1 MAEFSPLSLYDI
13 EKHVKPQE
21 IGNLMSMDGILSQ
34 FRDVIVPKINEHG
47 MKLYIVP
54 VPLGSSG
61 MYYSG
66 YSDHYLEENQG
77 EEWNQTPFILLN
89 IFLNSDLSIDKAQ
102 PVEISFDLDID
113 KQQFLA
119 DILVEQ
125 FPYNYVWNG
134 ISSRKMKINFQQQ
147 TNKIEKIMVS
157 QQSDYPLIWITGNLE
172 ENEQVPNG
180 LRTFEGFALQKA
192 SELKSLLILD
202 KEVNLIEWEY
212 TEDEFKIAIIGIKD
226 EDLNLF
232 KTQIQQ
238 LRESMTL
245 TIENT
250 HFKINQFEADLY
262 QSESNFDNDD
272 YESL

>member
-1 MAEFSPLSLYDI
+1 MAEFSALSLYDI
-13 EKHVKPQE
+13 EKHVKPE
-21 IGNLMSMDGILSQ
+21 DIGNLMSMDGILSQ

-47 MKLYIVP
+47 IKLYIVP

-61 MYYSG
+61 MYYSD
-66 YSDHYLEENQG
+66 YSYHYLEENHG
-77 EEWNQTPFILLN
+77 EDWDKTPFILLN
-89 IFLNSDLSIDKAQ
+89 IFLNSDLSIDKVQ
-102 PVEISFDLDID
+102 PVELSFDLDIE

-147 TNKIEKIMVS
+147 TNKIEKIKVS
-157 QQSDYPLIWITGNLE
+157 QQSDYPQIWVSGDLE
-172 ENEQVPNG
+172 ENDQVPNG

-192 SELKSLLILD
+192 DELKSLLVLEQ
-202 KEVNLIEWEY
+202 KVNLIEWEY
-212 TEDEFKIAIIGIKD
+212 TEDNFKIQIIGIKD
-226 EDLNLF
+226 QDLNLF

-238 LRESMTL
+238 LKDSMTL

-250 HFKINQFEADLY
+250 HFKINEIEANLY
-262 QSESNFDNDD
+262 QSESDFENYD

>member
-1 MAEFSPLSLYDI
+1 MAEISALSLYDI

-21 IGNLMSMDGILSQ
+21 IGNLMSMDGILRQ

-54 VPLGSSG
+54 VPPASSG

-77 EEWNQTPFILLN
+77 GDWNQTPFILLN

-134 ISSRKMKINFQQQ
+134 ISSRKMIINFQQQ

-172 ENEQVPNG
+172 ENKQVPNG
-180 LRTFEGFALQKA
+180 LRTFEGFAIQKA
-192 SELKSLLILD
+192 SELKSLLVLEQI
-202 KEVNLIEWEY
+202 VNLIEWGY
-212 TEDEFKIAIIGIKD
+212 TEDEFQIAIIGIKD
-226 EDLNLF
+226 EDLKLF

-238 LRESMTL
+238 LRDSMTL

-250 HFKINQFEADLY
+250 HFKINQFKADLY
-262 QSESNFDNDD
+262 QSESDFDNDD